1 VLLKYQGT
9 SEKMLE
15 QLLQLLE
22 SGQDNAPLRFGIGSA
37 FLKQG
42 DAGDAVEHLAKAVEL
57 DPAFSAAW
65 KLYGKALLKSGA
77 EDSAADAF
85 RKGIQVAN
93 DKGDVQ
99 AAKEMEVF
107 LKRLL
112 KK

>member
-1 VLLKYQGT
+1 
-9 SEKMLE
+9 MLE

-22 SGQDNAPLRFGIGSA
+22 SGQDNAPLRFGLGSA
-37 FLKQG
+37 CLKQG
-42 DAGDAVEHLAKAVEL
+42 DADGAVEHLAKAIEF

-65 KLYGKALLKSGA
+65 KLYGKALLESGDN
-77 EDSAADAF
+77 DSAADAF

-93 DKGDVQ
+93 EKGDVQ

-112 KK
+112 KE